1 MKTIRYLGISFL
13 HGRMQFAEIEHGK
26 KVIVTQLVES
36 DTKIDFLHS
45 GSAFRAGSSD
55 AAALAGEIRNTIR
68 KNKISAEIVSFALS
82 PSSVFINIIPVD
94 TSLNDAEF
102 KKYLKWEAEQYL
114 PDSNSKDYVIDSHRL
129 PSLHGSSQQAFM
141 VAVHRPMAAFLQS
154 VCREAK
160 LKLNIIDIDHFS
172 AEKTLLIN
180 YPEILEHDI
189 AFIGLREHSLDASV
203 IHNGEMADYRSFQYS
218 ADANPVKFIGE
229 YLRYLKQRENSVPA
243 ALLLHGTDISP
254 NLVLS
259 LRKETGIQQTLAL
272 NALRKL
278 KADGKVQELYG
289 KKNFQFASV
298 IGLALRT
305 A

>member
-45 GSAFRAGSSD
+45 CSAFRAGSSD
-55 AAALAGEIRNTIR
+55 AAALAGEIRNILR
-68 KNKISAEIVSFALS
+68 RNKISAEIVSFALS

-102 KKYLKWEAEQYL
+102 KKYLKWEPSSSSRIRTARIM
-114 PDSNSKDYVIDSHRL
+114 SSIRTGL

-229 YLRYLKQRENSVPA
+229 YLRYLKQRENSVPPLCCSRYRYFPESCPVPA
-243 ALLLHGTDISP
+243 KRNRNPADIGFECASQTE
-254 NLVLS
+254 S
-259 LRKETGIQQTLAL
+259 GRESAGIC
-272 NALRKL
+272 
-278 KADGKVQELYG
+278 G

>member
-1 MKTIRYLGISFL
+1 MKTIRYIGISFL
-13 HGRMQFAEIEHGK
+13 NGRMQFAEIEHGR
-26 KVIVTQLVES
+26 KVIVTQLLES
-36 DTKIDFLHS
+36 ETKVDFLHS
-45 GSAFRAGSSD
+45 YAALHAGSSQ
-55 AAALAGEIRNTIR
+55 AAALAGEIRNVLR
-68 KNKISAEIVSFALS
+68 RNKISAEHVSFALP

-94 TSLNDAEF
+94 TSLDDAEV
-102 KKYLKWEAEQYL
+102 KKYLRWETEQYL
-114 PDSNSKDYVIDSHRL
+114 PDANSKDYVIDSHRL
-129 PSLHGSSQQAFM
+129 PSLHGPSQQAFM
-141 VAVHRPMAAFLQS
+141 VAVHRSLAVFLQN
-154 VCREAK
+154 VCRGAK

-203 IHNGEMADYRSFQYS
+203 IHNGEMSDYRSFQYDS
-218 ADANPVKFIGE
+218 DADPAKYIKE

-243 ALLLHGTDISP
+243 ALLLHGTDVTK

-259 LRKETGIQQTLAL
+259 LRKETGIGQTLAL
-272 NALRKL
+272 NALRNL
-278 KADGKVQELYG
+278 KSSANLQNTFG
-289 KKNFQFASV
+289 KKNCQFASV